1 DENGRF
7 TFDRLIFS
15 DSTKFVVQT
24 QDEKGKQSGY
34 IRMDEIPQLPV
45 GNNKNAPEVVVDI
58 SQSMAGYLKSSE
70 RQFTELQK
78 YGMLDQG
85 IMLDEVTITARKP
98 PVRLIE
104 RSANL
109 NGPGNADQ
117 ILTTKDLQSCPSLEV
132 CLQGRLTGV
141 I

>member
-1 DENGRF
+1 VSIFSTVDISSAMDTVTDENGRF

-45 GNNKNAPEVVVDI
+45 GNNKNAPGVVVDI
-58 SQSMAGYLKSSE
+58 SQSMAGYLKSRE

-98 PVRLIE
+98 PVRLI
-104 RSANL
+104 
-109 NGPGNADQ
+109 
-117 ILTTKDLQSCPSLEV
+117 
-132 CLQGRLTGV
+132 
-141 I
+141 